1 LLKKEAMTRR
11 KTMSEAEFQ
20 KVNREKGL
28 NEQGLKKW
36 KVHPVDDS
44 KGKNHYDRDY
54 RRKAGTD
61 EIQFEAAAMEEEKKD
76 KKDKKEK
83 KEQQEEAS
91 KDVSLNVAPSP
102 LKKEKSDTDTDF
114 SI

>member
-1 LLKKEAMTRR
+1 MTRR

-61 EIQFEAAAMEEEKKD
+61 EIQFEAAAEEE
-76 KKDKKEK
+76 KKEK

-114 SI
+114 SM

>member
-61 EIQFEAAAMEEEKKD
+61 EIQFEAAATMEEE
-76 KKDKKEK
+76 KKEK

-91 KDVSLNVAPSP
+91 KDVSLNVAPTP

-114 SI
+114 SM

>member
-1 LLKKEAMTRR
+1 
-11 KTMSEAEFQ
+11 MSEAEFQ

-36 KVHPVDDS
+36 QVYPVDDS

-61 EIQFEAAAMEEEKKD
+61 EIQFEAAE
-76 KKDKKEK
+76 KKEK
-83 KEQQEEAS
+83 KEQQEDAS
-91 KDVSLNVAPSP
+91 KDVSLNVAPTP
-102 LKKEKSDTDTDF
+102 LKKEKSDTDTDL
-114 SI
+114 SM

>member
-1 LLKKEAMTRR
+1 MTRR

-61 EIQFEAAAMEEEKKD
+61 EIQFEAAAEEEE
-76 KKDKKEK
+76 KKEK

-91 KDVSLNVAPSP
+91 KDVSLNVAPTP

-114 SI
+114 SM

>member
-36 KVHPVDDS
+36 QVYPVDDS
-44 KGKNHYDRDY
+44 RGKNHYDRDY
-54 RRKAGTD
+54 RRKAGKD
-61 EIQFEAAAMEEEKKD
+61 EIQFEAMEEE
-76 KKDKKEK
+76 KKEK

-91 KDVSLNVAPSP
+91 KDVSLNVAPTP

-114 SI
+114 SM

>member
-1 LLKKEAMTRR
+1 MTRR

-36 KVHPVDDS
+36 QVYPVDDS

-54 RRKAGTD
+54 RRKADTD
-61 EIQFEAAAMEEEKKD
+61 EIQFEAAGAAMEEE
-76 KKDKKEK
+76 KKEK

-91 KDVSLNVAPSP
+91 KDVSLNVAPTPS
-102 LKKEKSDTDTDF
+102 KKEKSDTDTDF
-114 SI
+114 SM

>member
-1 LLKKEAMTRR
+1 
-11 KTMSEAEFQ
+11 MSEAEFQ
-20 KVNREKGL
+20 KANREKGL

-36 KVHPVDDS
+36 QVYPVDDS
-44 KGKNHYDRDY
+44 RGKNHYDRDY

-61 EIQFEAAAMEEEKKD
+61 EIQFEAAEE
-76 KKDKKEK
+76 KKEK

-91 KDVSLNVAPSP
+91 KDVSLNVAPTP

-114 SI
+114 SM